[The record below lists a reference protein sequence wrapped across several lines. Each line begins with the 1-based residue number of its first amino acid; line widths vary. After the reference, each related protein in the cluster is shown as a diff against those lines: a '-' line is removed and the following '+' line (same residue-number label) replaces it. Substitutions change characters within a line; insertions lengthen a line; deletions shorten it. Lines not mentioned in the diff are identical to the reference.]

1 LSTTSPAEQK
11 HGVTTAVARKLKRR
25 STVEPVIGHM
35 ESEHRV
41 DRNQTLVFSYGRRE
55 R

>member
-1 LSTTSPAEQK
+1 MTSDLGSALRQRMID
-11 HGVTTAVARKLKRR
+11 GMVARKLVPNR
-25 STVEPVIGHM
+25 M
-35 ESEHRV
+35 